1 MWVSSGHHAIGKGSE
16 DNYEQSGFSL
26 NHGIQKSTQVLY
38 LDRCLF
44 LQEDQYLSHG
54 QYYMRKNIIIQE
66 YKNTNIIPIEGQF
79 ISKVK
84 EDARLLQEQFD
95 KYSHIVNSD
104 M

>member
-1 MWVSSGHHAIGKGSE
+1 
-16 DNYEQSGFSL
+16 
-26 NHGIQKSTQVLY
+26 
-38 LDRCLF
+38 
-44 LQEDQYLSHG
+44 
-54 QYYMRKNIIIQE
+54 MRKNIIIQE

-84 EDARLLQEQFD
+84 EDTRLLQEQFD